1 MKEDQIMLD
10 DYVKLA
16 RREAFTAA
24 EAAIQ
29 NRAAELE
36 RVDAEKARLAKL
48 AAEHD
53 LPPDASPRA
62 ISDAAMKREAEHRAA
77 VRGKHGSWADPDQYP
92 VGSVSNP

>member
-1 MKEDQIMLD
+1 MV
-10 DYVKLA
+10 DYVTRA
-16 RREAFTAA
+16 RQEAAVAA

-29 NRAAELE
+29 NRASALE

-48 AAEHD
+48 AAEHG

-77 VRGKHGSWADPDQYP
+77 VRGKHGPWADPDQHP

>member
-1 MKEDQIMLD
+1 MEARMI

-16 RREAFTAA
+16 RQEAAA
-24 EAAIQ
+24 TTELAIQ

-48 AAEHD
+48 AAEHG

-77 VRGKHGSWADPDQYP
+77 VRGKHGAWADPDQYP
-92 VGSVSNP
+92 IGSVSNP